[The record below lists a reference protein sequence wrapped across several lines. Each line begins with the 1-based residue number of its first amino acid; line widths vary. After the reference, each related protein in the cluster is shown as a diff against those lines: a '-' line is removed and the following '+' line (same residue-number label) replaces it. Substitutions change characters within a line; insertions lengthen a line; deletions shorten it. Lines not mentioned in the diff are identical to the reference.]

1 MKVANIVRIGFGF
14 IYLAGAAVNAFL
26 VLTQPQIYESFA
38 DMALIPL
45 YRDLWQSLVVPYLG
59 LWLALTIAFEVTTG
73 ILILSKG
80 VRVKVGLGL
89 GILFCLILVPFWWQG
104 GALSNIVLAVVQ
116 ALLLRYEY
124 DTSLVDL
131 VRRRRT
137 PQPDEADG

>member
-1 MKVANIVRIGFGF
+1 MKVANIVRIGIGF

-26 VLTQPQIYESFA
+26 GLSQPQSYEPFA
-38 DMALIPL
+38 DMTLVPL

-59 LWLALTIAFEVTTG
+59 FWLALTIAFEVTTG

-116 ALLLRYEY
+116 AILLRYDY

-131 VRRRRT
+131 VRPRRG
-137 PQPDEADG
+137 PQLD